1 MNFFFI
7 DAVKSASF
15 FFNAPIFRSS
25 VEEYKNSKIN
35 KKQKKNNW
43 RKALVL

>member
-35 KKQKKNNW
+35 KKQKKKTIEE
-43 RKALVL
+43 RH